1 MRNMVPLAVSDH
13 FVDINE
19 MVDEVRLAILH
30 PQSSIFVSNPRHS
43 TLNFQPSTKC
53 ASAFLTRVTHRRML
67 ACTIN
72 GNVPQ

>member
-30 PQSSIFVSNPRHS
+30 PQSSIFVSNPVTQHS
-43 TLNFQPSTKC
+43 TFNHQPS
-53 ASAFLTRVTHRRML
+53 APAHS
-67 ACTIN
+67 
-72 GNVPQ
+72 